1 MIPDVCLLSDPG
13 SAYSEQM
20 LSFLEKYSKLSSP
33 LRKSGN
39 RIFTTETRRHGEQQ
53 DLLKRRGMKE
63 AMRLPSFAKA
73 AKGWATLPGTRDRE
87 HISAARSYPQ

>member
-33 LRKSGN
+33 ILRKSG
-39 RIFTTETRRHGEQQ
+39 EPEPSPRRHG
-53 DLLKRRGMKE
+53 
-63 AMRLPSFAKA
+63 
-73 AKGWATLPGTRDRE
+73 GTE
-87 HISAARSYPQ
+87 NSKIF